1 MEILKIQQRKIKW
14 FNNSIKTS
22 KHLTANPIN
31 KRLLITM
38 KHKISEQVLTNYHE
52 IVIDKNHRYKSWEHC
67 YFYNEYAHKP
77 INEDFI
83 FTTTTMY

>member
-1 MEILKIQQRKIKW
+1 
-14 FNNSIKTS
+14 
-22 KHLTANPIN
+22 
-31 KRLLITM
+31 M

-67 YFYNEYAHKP
+67 YNYFYNEYAHRP
-77 INEDFI
+77 INENFI